1 MDISEV
7 KVKKVANKQKVK
19 RKDNPDYER
28 KVVRTRDGVN
38 QTIYRKKDKKPKRQ
52 VGTPQKRRGAFK
64 AKATPV
70 LDAPPSTAS
79 SMAQPVSNISAQ
91 KAAKNAVFQQDYL
104 ERLSVKTREMLQGE
118 YKAPQQVA
126 KIKKRN
132 RANV

>member
-1 MDISEV
+1 MDMM
-7 KVKKVANKQKVK
+7 KPRNGKKENKAKVK

-38 QTIYRKKDKKPKRQ
+38 QTIYRKKNKEQKRQ

-64 AKATPV
+64 TKKTL
-70 LDAPPSTAS
+70 LDVPPSNAS
-79 SMAQPVSNISAQ
+79 SMAKPISNIEAQ

-104 ERLSVKTREMLQGE
+104 ERLSVKTREQLQGE
-118 YKAPQQVA
+118 YKAPKQVA
-126 KIKKRN
+126 QMKSKS